1 MTILENYLK
10 SNKVQKTLTTKPGEE
25 GFSLIELVVV
35 IAVLAILSAVAI
47 PAFNGVQANARA
59 AAAKNGLVNIVKECI
74 VLGTDTDYT
83 NDTFDSSTTANG
95 TFNGYTIT
103 NTDGTPTA
111 TGSCYKAT
119 ATPDLIDTE
128 SVFAIELEANGASV
142 KTCTNPESPKT
153 APGCTG
159 TLGNGNPW

>member
-10 SNKVQKTLTTKPGEE
+10 SKKVQKTLSKKPGEE

-59 AAAKNGLVNIVKECI
+59 SAAKNGLVNIVKECI
-74 VLGTDTDYT
+74 VLGTDQDNT
-83 NDTFDSSTTANG
+83 NDNFNSSQTANG

-103 NTDGTPTA
+103 HTGNSPA
-111 TGSCYKAT
+111 SNGSCYEAT
-119 ATPDLIDTE
+119 ATPDNADE
-128 SVFAIELEANGASV
+128 STFTIALNTNGSTT
-142 KTCTNPESPKT
+142 KTCTNPQGPTT

-159 TLGNGNPW
+159 TAATGNAW